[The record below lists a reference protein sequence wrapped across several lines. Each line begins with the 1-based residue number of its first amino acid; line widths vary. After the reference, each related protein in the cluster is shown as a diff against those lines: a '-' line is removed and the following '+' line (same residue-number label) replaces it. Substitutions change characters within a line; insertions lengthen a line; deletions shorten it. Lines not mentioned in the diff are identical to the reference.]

1 MVLELEE
8 KKVGT
13 AVSALIKLSENST
26 KKLID
31 EVEVVNI
38 QVCLKR
44 VPPKE
49 KSIKL
54 QLPHGL
60 AHEGREICLFV
71 KDLDG
76 GADREYQPSVSHF
89 QDLLQKSGIDKPADI
104 IPLKQLKLEYKPYEA
119 KRNLSNAFDIYLA
132 DARIMRLLPS
142 YLGKHFYGKKKSP
155 VQVDF
160 EAKDLKEEFQA
171 AVNNSRC
178 VISSKGDSSLG
189 IVANLGMTPAEVTA
203 NICAAANQVATAV
216 PGGPTNVKTLAIKT
230 PCSPSIPLYQAA
242 GGPQDVKIAK
252 KDQKEVVEAEEIS
265 TLLGAKVKVFPNGD
279 IKVIKDGETDDDGPK
294 RKRRRMKKKTKRSK
308 KASSSAADSK
318 SNDDSKTSSDKNT
331 ELSSEKKV
339 KVAPKAAKKSKT
351 EAKLIADK
359 AKSSIKVKTPE
370 PVNARKRKRDSST

>member
-203 NICAAANQVATAV
+203 NICAAANQVAAAV